1 MAVRP
6 GPGYQVELIK
16 VSRRATML
24 FIVSPI
30 KGRQSDAVDD
40 ICCDVV
46 EDEGHR
52 PRLQGE
58 VGHQGAVDADFHLE
72 AGDVLQ
78 PGPGPGDE
86 GRARVDKFEGNI

>member
-1 MAVRP
+1 MAARP
-6 GPGYQVELIK
+6 GPGYQVGLIK

-30 KGRQSDAVDD
+30 KGRESDAVDD

-46 EDEGHR
+46 QDEGHG
-52 PRLQGE
+52 PGLQGE
-58 VGHQGAVDADFHLE
+58 VGHQGAVDEDLHLE

-78 PGPGPGDE
+78 PGPGPGDQ
-86 GRARVDKFEGNI
+86 GRA

>member
-1 MAVRP
+1 
-6 GPGYQVELIK
+6 
-16 VSRRATML
+16 ML

-46 EDEGHR
+46 EDEGYR

-58 VGHQGAVDADFHLE
+58 VGHQGAVDADLHLE

-78 PGPGPGDE
+78 QRPGPGDE
-86 GRARVDKFEGNI
+86 CRARVDKFEGNI

>member
-1 MAVRP
+1 MAPRLP
-6 GPGYQVELIK
+6 RFQTELIK
-16 VSRRATML
+16 VSRRAKML

-40 ICCDVV
+40 ICSDVV
-46 EDEGHR
+46 EDKGHR

-58 VGHQGAVDADFHLE
+58 VGHQGAVDADFNLE

-78 PGPGPGDE
+78 PGPGPGDQCT
-86 GRARVDKFEGNI
+86 ARVDKFEDNI